1 MEWKRVKAELL
12 AVGRV
17 ALKGEDCREFISR
30 STAGPTAGGEG
41 SVFFSV
47 GGRRVRLSVD
57 PASPLVLHH
66 EGAGKAVIVSGGHG
80 REPLRG
86 VLEIPALHC
95 PRQAYITL
103 SERCIFSCRYCT
115 VPRLHGR
122 VKCPDEVLE
131 KVKGVLDRVDAV
143 SITSGVAESVDREE
157 KQVLDVVRRVVP
169 LGKPVGVS
177 VYPTLRTPDLLH
189 GLGVA
194 EVKWNLEAATPAL
207 FARMCPGLDYDL
219 MWRTLRRSVE
229 LFGEGAVCSN
239 VIVGLG
245 ESDGEMARCIND
257 LTRAG
262 VIPVLRP
269 LSPAAE
275 LAGWSRPAA
284 DRLLRL
290 LGIQEHALRDSG
302 LDPRRV
308 RTMCTACTGC
318 DLTPGRDT

>member
-12 AVGRV
+12 AEGRV
-17 ALKGEDCREFISR
+17 ALKGEDCLPYISR

-57 PASPLVLHH
+57 PASPLLIHH
-66 EGAGKAVIVSGGHG
+66 EGGGKAVISGPA

-86 VLEIPALHC
+86 VLEIPGLHC

-115 VPRLHGR
+115 VPRFHGR
-122 VKCPDEVLE
+122 VKCPDEVRE

-143 SITSGVAESVDREE
+143 SITSGVSESVEREE
-157 KQVLDVVRRVVP
+157 AQVRDVVQRVVP

-189 GLGVA
+189 DLGVT
-194 EVKWNLEAATPAL
+194 EVKWNLETATPAL

-219 MWRTLRRSVE
+219 MWRALRRSVE
-229 LFGEGAVCSN
+229 IFGEGAVCSN

-245 ESDGEMARCIND
+245 ETDEEMAACIRD
-257 LTRAG
+257 LTEAG
-262 VIPVLRP
+262 VIPVVRP

-275 LAGWSRPAA
+275 LAGWSRPGA

-290 LGIQEHALRDSG
+290 LEIQEQALRDAG

>member
-66 EGAGKAVIVSGGHG
+66 EGAGKAVIVTGGHG

-219 MWRTLRRSVE
+219 LWRTLRRSVE

-290 LGIQEHALRDSG
+290 LGIQEQALRDSG
-302 LDPRRV
+302 LDPQRV

>member
-66 EGAGKAVIVSGGHG
+66 EGAGKAAIVTGGHG

-143 SITSGVAESVDREE
+143 SITSGVAESVGREE

-219 MWRTLRRSVE
+219 LWRTLRRSVE

-290 LGIQEHALRDSG
+290 LGIQEQALRDSG
-302 LDPRRV
+302 LDPQRV

>member
-12 AVGRV
+12 AEGRV
-17 ALKGEDCREFISR
+17 ALKGDDCRTFISR

-41 SVFFSV
+41 SVFFAV

-57 PASPLVLHH
+57 PRAPVVLHH
-66 EGAGKAVIVSGGHG
+66 EGGGQAVICRPG
-80 REPLRG
+80 REPLHG
-86 VLEIPALHC
+86 ILEVPGLHC
-95 PRQAYITL
+95 PRQAYLTL
-103 SERCIFSCRYCT
+103 SERCIFSCRYCS

-122 VKCPDEVLE
+122 VKCPDEVVE
-131 KVKGVLDRVDAV
+131 KVRGVLDRVDV
-143 SITSGVAESVDREE
+143 ISITSGVAHSVEQEE
-157 KQVLDVVRRVVP
+157 KQVLDVVRKVAP

-177 VYPTLRTPDLLH
+177 VYPTERTPELLH
-189 GLGVA
+189 DLGVC

-207 FARMCPGLDYDL
+207 FARMCPGLDHDL
-219 MWRTLRRSVE
+219 MWRALRRSVD

-239 VIVGLG
+239 VIIGLG
-245 ESDGEMARCIND
+245 ETDEEMGRCIRD
-257 LTRAG
+257 LTEAG

-275 LAGWSRPAA
+275 LAGWPRPPA

-290 LGIQEHALRDSG
+290 LEIQEEALRDAG
-302 LDPRRV
+302 LDTRKV

>member
-1 MEWKRVKAELL
+1 MEWKWVKADLL
-12 AVGRV
+12 AEGRV
-17 ALKGEDCREFISR
+17 ALLGEECGPYLSR

-57 PASPLVLHH
+57 PRATLVLDH
-66 EGAGKAVIVSGGHG
+66 EGGGKAVIRRPG

-86 VLEIPALHC
+86 VLEIPGLHC

-103 SERCIFSCRYCT
+103 SERCIFSCRYCS

-122 VKCPDEVLE
+122 VKCPDEVVE
-131 KVKGVLDRVDAV
+131 KVKGVLDRVDV
-143 SITSGVAESVDREE
+143 ISLTSGVADSVEREE
-157 KQVLDVVRRVVP
+157 KEVLNVVRKVAP

-177 VYPTLRTPDLLH
+177 VYPTERTPDLLH
-189 GLGVA
+189 DLGVE

-207 FARMCPGLDYDL
+207 FARMCPGLDYDH
-219 MWRTLRRSVE
+219 MWRALRRSVD
-229 LFGEGAVCSN
+229 LFREGAVCSN

-245 ESDGEMARCIND
+245 ETDEEMARCITD
-257 LTRAG
+257 LTEAG

-275 LAGWSRPAA
+275 LSGWPRPPSG
-284 DRLLRL
+284 RLLRL
-290 LGIQEHALRDSG
+290 LEIHEQALRDAG
-302 LDPRRV
+302 LDTRKV